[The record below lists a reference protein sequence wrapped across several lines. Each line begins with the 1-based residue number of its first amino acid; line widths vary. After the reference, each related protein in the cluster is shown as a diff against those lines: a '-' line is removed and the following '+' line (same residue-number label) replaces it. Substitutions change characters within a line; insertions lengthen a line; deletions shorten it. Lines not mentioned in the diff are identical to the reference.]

1 MSTAAPLGRSETAE
15 PGKDTALIVPVRL
28 PAPLEI
34 LRRRSIPD
42 ARRGLPAHATLL
54 YPFVAPAALD
64 DDLRSRLAE
73 IVAGHAPFAFRLAGR
88 AEWPATLFASVVPE
102 HPFRSLYEDLAAA
115 FPDFPIYRGAYR
127 FVPHV
132 TVAEG
137 PAAVDPAVV
146 DDPAWG
152 VLPVTRLASVTEL
165 IVWEADAWR
174 PWWRFDLAIPRAGA

>member
-1 MSTAAPLGRSETAE
+1 MDRPEMAVS
-15 PGKDTALIVPVRL
+15 GKETALIVPVRL
-28 PAPLEI
+28 PEPLEI
-34 LRRRSIPD
+34 LRRRCIPD
-42 ARRGLPAHATLL
+42 ARHGLPAHATLL
-54 YPFVAPAALD
+54 YPFVEPGALD
-64 DDLRSRLAE
+64 EGLRSRLAA
-73 IVAGHAPFAFRLAGR
+73 IVAGHARFPFQLAGR
-88 AEWPATLFASVVPE
+88 ARWPATLFASVEPE
-102 HPFRSLYEDLAAA
+102 DPFRSLYEDLAAA

-165 IVWEADAWR
+165 IVWEADAWK
-174 PWWRFDLAIPRAGA
+174 PWWRFDLGIPRAGA